1 MRSSIFDFWT
11 DIDDEDKYNADE
23 DNDGD
28 ESLSNLKKGL
38 SHAFDVLLSKEKN
51 CFVNAMDVRVSKVN
65 NHNYAIL
72 LRQLSRWV
80 FKRRSASI
88 AYMESTVDWHFYSS
102 SLFQICFI
110 VIVTFLLYSKT
121 PQTSL
126 F

>member
-1 MRSSIFDFWT
+1 MRSSIFWFFWT
-11 DIDDEDKYNADE
+11 DTYEQDDAYNADE

-38 SHAFDVLLSKEKN
+38 SHAFDVLLLKEKN

-80 FKRRSASI
+80 FKRRSEHRV
-88 AYMESTVDWHFYSS
+88 YGKHW
-102 SLFQICFI
+102 
-110 VIVTFLLYSKT
+110 
-121 PQTSL
+121 
-126 F
+126 